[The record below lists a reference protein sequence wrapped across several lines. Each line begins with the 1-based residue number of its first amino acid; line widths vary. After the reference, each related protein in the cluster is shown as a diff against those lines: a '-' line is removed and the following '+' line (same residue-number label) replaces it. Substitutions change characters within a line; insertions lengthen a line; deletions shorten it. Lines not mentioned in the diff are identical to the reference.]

1 MIWESTKNVQLDLRR
16 RDEDYREYDLTILI
30 IITVAIRLER
40 SLFKEIMR
48 KFLHKPCVLEE
59 RPWRLGIE
67 QVQSSRRALGGC
79 GDDHGDKGAWNRRR
93 SEEPGGMIPRPPRVK
108 QPEMVHTGGRGGCLW
123 GTKMPAVPFKSAIVA
138 AIDTS
143 TLYPPEIFRKVHLIS
158 KCLMWVDIW
167 GRNPEKDLISI

>member
-59 RPWRLGIE
+59 RP
-67 QVQSSRRALGGC
+67 
-79 GDDHGDKGAWNRRR
+79 
-93 SEEPGGMIPRPPRVK
+93 
-108 QPEMVHTGGRGGCLW
+108 
-123 GTKMPAVPFKSAIVA
+123 
-138 AIDTS
+138 
-143 TLYPPEIFRKVHLIS
+143 
-158 KCLMWVDIW
+158 
-167 GRNPEKDLISI
+167 